1 MQHPKL
7 RRYLELLVGVVGNVR
22 QRFNAGKSNTRVR
35 ESTQEGSQMN
45 EKDKLVSVVTY
56 MVTATLC
63 AVVLALIGALIH
75 GLFVRE
81 VDNTKIFEIIGP
93 AFQTIIGG
101 LIGWLSG
108 LKVGS
113 NKDEELPCQKKDLY
127 V

>member
-1 MQHPKL
+1 MEQFA
-7 RRYLELLVGVVGNVR
+7 RVGRYFR
-22 QRFNAGKSNTRVR
+22 QSFVKSQNHGKS
-35 ESTQEGSQMN
+35 EAKMN
-45 EKDKLVSVVTY
+45 DKDKLVSVVTY

-63 AVVLALIGALIH
+63 AVVLSLIWALIH
-75 GLFVRE
+75 GLFVKE

-113 NKDEELPCQKKDLY
+113 HIEEEKPNG

>member
-1 MQHPKL
+1 MD
-7 RRYLELLVGVVGNVR
+7 
-22 QRFNAGKSNTRVR
+22 A
-35 ESTQEGSQMN
+35 
-45 EKDKLVSVVTY
+45 KDRLIYMVTM

-63 AVVLALIGALIH
+63 SVVVVLIGALIH
-75 GLFVRE
+75 GLFVKE

-113 NKDEELPCQKKDLY
+113 HMDEIKAGEINGMA
-127 V
+127 

>member
-1 MQHPKL
+1 MGWHFRWP
-7 RRYLELLVGVVGNVR
+7 
-22 QRFNAGKSNTRVR
+22 FF
-35 ESTQEGSQMN
+35 ESQNHGESEAAMN

-63 AVVLALIGALIH
+63 LVVVALIGALIH
-75 GLFVRE
+75 GLFVKE

-113 NKDEELPCQKKDLY
+113 HIEEEKPNGP
-127 V
+127 

>member
-1 MQHPKL
+1 MQFGRL
-7 RRYLELLVGVVGNVR
+7 REYLERLARVGRNIR
-22 QRFNAGKSNTRVR
+22 QSFAARKDRR
-35 ESTQEGSQMN
+35 ESEEKMN

-63 AVVLALIGALIH
+63 AVVLSLIWALIH
-75 GLFVRE
+75 GLFVKE

-113 NKDEELPCQKKDLY
+113 HIEEEKPN
-127 V
+127 VP

>member
-1 MQHPKL
+1 MQYQKL
-7 RRYLELLVGVVGNVR
+7 RGYLELIGRMVGRIR
-22 QRFNAGKSNTRVR
+22 QRFATRKSDTGVR
-35 ESTQEGSQMN
+35 ESISEGKQMN

-63 AVVLALIGALIH
+63 AVVLSLIWALIH
-75 GLFVRE
+75 GLFVKE

-113 NKDEELPCQKKDLY
+113 NKDEDFSCNRKD
-127 V
+127 